1 MNSIDLIKNA
11 IQGLLRGIIV
21 NRHSSNHARAL
32 NKLPVDFE
40 DILIC
45 WEVLDVSMRLW
56 LRQYTNHDW
65 LVIQNLLLLKEFKV
79 FEARSRQ

>member
-11 IQGLLRGIIV
+11 KEGLLRGIIV
-21 NRHSSNHARAL
+21 NRHSSHHTRAL

-45 WEVLDVSMRLW
+45 WVVLDVSLRLW
-56 LRQYTNHDW
+56 LRQDTNHYW
-65 LVIQNLLLLKEFKV
+65 LVVQNLFLLKEFNA
-79 FEARSRQ
+79 FGARGRQ